1 MTHSRKPPLP
11 LPPPL
16 RGADVGSFAHQT
28 VVKRLPRIARR
39 VLKENDYPPAVVGRL
54 QRLIDDIPEGHIRL
68 LRDTTAPDTA
78 EWSHYVAPHLDHDW
92 LQVPWFFAETYFY
105 RRILE
110 ATGYFYVGPEER
122 VDPFAPHKAQ
132 SMEASRAAV
141 QPLGRR
147 LESWREEGW
156 GGDNLERLL
165 KVALW
170 GNQGDLSMWPDGA
183 AEQPERPDEDE
194 ATEYVLVDDTISVG
208 PFLARAAEQAGGDGV
223 RVDVLMDNAGFELV
237 SDLAL
242 VDYLL
247 DSGRAA
253 VVHVHLKPHPLFVS
267 DATAEDL
274 QETVSLLTVAYEES
288 VCAFGERLQS
298 YLDAGRI
305 QLEQN
310 HFWTSPLPAWEMPAN
325 LRETLAASHLVISKG
340 DANYRRLLGDRH
352 WAFTAPFERIVS
364 YFPAP
369 LLALRTLKSEVAVGL
384 PASRVAEL
392 NREHPE
398 WTTSGRWGMVQ
409 FSEAGPTD

>member
-1 MTHSRKPPLP
+1 MTHPRRPPLP

-16 RGADVGSFAHQT
+16 RGAEVGSFAHQT
-28 VVKRLPRIARR
+28 VVERLPRIVRR
-39 VLKENDYPPAVVGRL
+39 VLDENDFSPAVAGRL
-54 QRLIDDIPEGHIRL
+54 QALIDEIPEAKIRL

-78 EWSHYVAPHLDHDW
+78 EWSHYVSPHLDRSW

-132 SMEASRAAV
+132 SMEASREAIR
-141 QPLGRR
+141 QLGRR
-147 LESWREEGW
+147 LGAWREEGW
-156 GGDNLERLL
+156 DGSALERFV

-170 GNQGDLSMWPDGA
+170 GNQGDLSMWPGGA

-194 ATEYVLVDDTISVG
+194 AMAYVLVDDGAEVG
-208 PFLARAAEQAGGDGV
+208 SFLARAAERARNDGA

-242 VDYLL
+242 IDYLL

-253 VVHVHLKPHPLFVS
+253 VVHLHLKPHPLFVS
-267 DATAEDL
+267 DALAADL
-274 QETVSLLTVAYEES
+274 RKTVAALTVEEEGA
-288 VCAFGERLQS
+288 VRAFGERLHG
-298 YLDAGRI
+298 YLEAGCMVLH
-305 QLEQN
+305 QDY
-310 HFWTSPLPAWEMPAN
+310 FWTSPLPAWEMPAD

-352 WAFTAPFERIVS
+352 WAFATPFERIVS

-369 LLALRTLKSEVAVGL
+369 LLALRTLKSEVAAGL
-384 PASRVAEL
+384 PADRIASL
-392 NREHPE
+392 NSEHPG
-398 WTTSGRWGMVQ
+398 WTTSGRWGMIQ
-409 FSEAGPTD
+409 FSAAGEMD

>member
-1 MTHSRKPPLP
+1 MTHPRRPPLP

-16 RGADVGSFAHQT
+16 RGAEIGSFAHKT
-28 VVKRLPRIARR
+28 VVERLPRIVRR
-39 VLKENDYPPAVVGRL
+39 VLEENDFSPAVVNRL
-54 QRLIDDIPEGHIRL
+54 QTLLDEIPEHQIRL

-78 EWSHYVAPHLDHDW
+78 EWSHYVSPHLDRNW

-110 ATGYFYVGPEER
+110 ATGYFYMGPEER

-132 SMEASRAAV
+132 SMKASRAAIR
-141 QPLGRR
+141 QLGRR
-147 LESWREEGW
+147 LEAWRAEGW
-156 GGDNLERLL
+156 DGNALERLL

-170 GNQGDLSMWPDGA
+170 GNQGDLSMWPGGA
-183 AEQPERPDEDE
+183 AEQPERPDDDE
-194 ATEYVLVDDTISVG
+194 AMAYVLVDDAADAGS
-208 PFLARAAEQAGGDGV
+208 FLARAAGRAGNDGV

-253 VVHVHLKPHPLFVS
+253 AVHLHLKPHPLFVS
-267 DATAEDL
+267 DALVADL
-274 QETVSLLTVAYEES
+274 RETVAALTVEEEEA
-288 VCAFGERLQS
+288 VCAFGERLHG
-298 YLDAGRI
+298 YLEARCIVLD
-305 QLEQN
+305 
-310 HFWTSPLPAWEMPAN
+310 HDYFWTSPLPAWEMPAD
-325 LRETLAASHLVISKG
+325 LRGRLAASHLVISKG

-352 WAFTAPFERIVS
+352 WAFSTPFARIVS

-384 PASRVAEL
+384 PADRVVSL
-392 NREHPE
+392 NSQHPG
-398 WTTSGRWGMVQ
+398 WTTSGRWGMIQ
-409 FSEAGPTD
+409 FSAAGETD